1 MSEKNLTALVALFAR
16 SYHYENN
23 KIRIFSDTFAKKILS
38 EEEYKSISE
47 NMIRGINFFYPGF
60 KGTDEMALKM
70 IVDNYL
76 SPSILARSIFCEDML
91 DSAINNGC
99 KQYLIFASGYDTY
112 AYRKNNDIKLFEID
126 KKEMINDKI
135 KRLEKNNIEH
145 SHVSFINCDFTKDNW
160 INNILLSDYLTNKL
174 SFSSLLGIIYYLPKA
189 EFKKMIHNISNIVS
203 KDSYILFDYPTYE
216 ESKETSIT
224 SKLAKGANEK
234 MKAKYSY
241 GEIENI
247 LLENGF
253 IVCKHLDYKQMS
265 DLYFYKYNSVNPDN
279 QIFAP
284 KGVNYCLAMKKLKLF
299 DTFFE

>member
-1 MSEKNLTALVALFAR
+1 MSSK
-16 SYHYENN
+16 
-23 KIRIFSDTFAKKILS
+23 KKIIVIGSIIITIVVIAIITIIIVNKKNNQKRKDNIESAYQSLVKNVERYNNIREDAKLIINEFYYS
-38 EEEYKSISE
+38 TIEDEY
-47 NMIRGINFFYPGF
+47 
-60 KGTDEMALKM
+60 D
-70 IVDNYL
+70 
-76 SPSILARSIFCEDML
+76 
-91 DSAINNGC
+91 
-99 KQYLIFASGYDTY
+99 
-112 AYRKNNDIKLFEID
+112 NDIKLFEID

-174 SFSSLLGIIYYLPKA
+174 SFSSLLGIIYYLQKA

-216 ESKETSIT
+216 ESKEASIT

-253 IVCKHLDYKQMS
+253 IVCKYLDYKQMS